1 MSKQI
6 VGKIN
11 SDIIEK
17 LKLNHWRIIN
27 AVLKSFSN
35 VTDKSISRFIQFDMK
50 EIYPSITENILQQTL
65 KFAKK
70 TKNKHSQEQAKHYKT
85 LLQIVTIL

>member
-50 EIYPSITENILQQTL
+50 EIYPSLTENILQQTL

-70 TKNKHSQEQAKHYKT
+70 TKNKHS
-85 LLQIVTIL
+85 

>member
-70 TKNKHSQEQAKHYKT
+70 NKKQT
-85 LLQIVTIL
+85 

>member
-17 LKLNHWRIIN
+17 LKLNQWRIIN
-27 AVLKSFSN
+27 AVLK
-35 VTDKSISRFIQFDMK
+35 
-50 EIYPSITENILQQTL
+50 
-65 KFAKK
+65 
-70 TKNKHSQEQAKHYKT
+70 
-85 LLQIVTIL
+85 

>member
-50 EIYPSITENILQQTL
+50 EIYPSLTENILQQTL

-70 TKNKHSQEQAKHYKT
+70 TKNKHSQE
-85 LLQIVTIL
+85 

>member
-1 MSKQI
+1 MSKQT

-70 TKNKHSQEQAKHYKT
+70 NKKQT
-85 LLQIVTIL
+85 

>member
-6 VGKIN
+6 VEKIN

-17 LKLNHWRIIN
+17 LKLNQWRIIN
-27 AVLKSFSN
+27 AVLKWFSN

-50 EIYPSITENILQQTL
+50 KIFPSITENILQQTL

-70 TKNKHSQEQAKHYKT
+70 TKDQT
-85 LLQIVTIL
+85 

>member
-6 VGKIN
+6 VEKIN

-17 LKLNHWRIIN
+17 LKLNQWRIIN
-27 AVLKSFSN
+27 AVLKWFSN

-50 EIYPSITENILQQTL
+50 KIFPSITENILQQTL

-70 TKNKHSQEQAKHYKT
+70 TKKQT
-85 LLQIVTIL
+85 